1 MTYNEELS
9 DSERKQVME
18 CLRVL
23 YSLAVQRD
31 AHRVSRPLEIALM
44 IVTEPLDSCTRLIP
58 DWDHPC
64 LCRECRSCDAG

>member
-9 DSERKQVME
+9 DAERKQVME

-31 AHRVSRPLEIALM
+31 ADQVSRAIETALM
-44 IVTEPLDSCTRLIP
+44 VITEPLDRCTRLIP
-58 DWDHPC
+58 DWAHPC
-64 LCRECRSCDAG
+64 LCRECRSCDGG